1 MMKYKIRT
9 VNSRR
14 KFPEVVFEDEKYSLI
29 GEMLLAERAF
39 LPQILDVLDSVL
51 KNAEAD
57 NAAFAGNAFSLFIT
71 GDFSKITND
80 ITGTETEAPTADLKK
95 LVRTYQR
102 HYDRI
107 HR

>member
-1 MMKYKIRT
+1 MKYKIITTRGARPL
-9 VNSRR
+9 V
-14 KFPEVVFEDEKYSLI
+14 EVQFEDKRFSLV
-29 GEMLLAERAF
+29 GEMLLAERGF
-39 LPQILDVLDSVL
+39 LPQMRALLEKVL
-51 KNAEAD
+51 KSAD
-57 NAAFAGNAFSLFIT
+57 TENETFAGNAFSLFIT

-102 HYDRI
+102 HYDKL

>member
-1 MMKYKIRT
+1 MKYKIRT

-39 LPQILDVLDSVL
+39 LTQLLDALDSAS
-51 KNAEAD
+51 KDPDAG
-57 NAAFAGNAFSLFIT
+57 NAAFAGNAFSLFIA
-71 GDFSKITND
+71 GDHTKITND

-102 HYDRI
+102 HYDKL

>member
-1 MMKYKIRT
+1 MKYKIRT

-14 KFPEVVFEDEKYSLI
+14 KFPEVVFEEERYALI

-39 LPQILDVLDSVL
+39 LPQILETLDSVL
-51 KNAEAD
+51 KDADTD
-57 NAAFAGNAFSLFIT
+57 NAAFAGNAFSLFVT
-71 GDFSKITND
+71 GDFTKITND
-80 ITGTETEAPTADLKK
+80 ISGSETEAPTAELKK

-102 HYDRI
+102 HYERI